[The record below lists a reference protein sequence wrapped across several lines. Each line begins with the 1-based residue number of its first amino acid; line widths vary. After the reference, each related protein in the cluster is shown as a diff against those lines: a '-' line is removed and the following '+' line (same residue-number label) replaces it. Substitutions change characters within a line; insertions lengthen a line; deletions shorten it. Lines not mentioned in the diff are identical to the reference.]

1 MTTTQTTLT
10 LRACDVN
17 YAELID
23 GRYAR
28 SLKDLP
34 GPWVPLTVA
43 STYGFWDWLYDFI
56 LPSRVDSWRGG
67 HE

>member
-1 MTTTQTTLT
+1 MTTTQTALT
-10 LRACDVN
+10 LRNSDVY

-34 GPWVPLTVA
+34 GPQVPLSVDC
-43 STYGFWDWLYDFI
+43 SYGFWDWLDDLFFARAY
-56 LPSRVDSWRGG
+56 
-67 HE
+67 

>member
-1 MTTTQTTLT
+1 MTTTQQALS

-28 SLKDLP
+28 SLKELP
-34 GPWVPLTVA
+34 GPWVPLSVVHKPNCLDRFDA
-43 STYGFWDWLYDFI
+43 WFYRRAY
-56 LPSRVDSWRGG
+56 
-67 HE
+67 

>member
-1 MTTTQTTLT
+1 MTTTQQALS

-28 SLKDLP
+28 SLKELP
-34 GPWVPLTVA
+34 GPQVALWVDCGR
-43 STYGFWDWLYDFI
+43 GFWAWLDDLVFA
-56 LPSRVDSWRGG
+56 SRVDDWRGK
-67 HE
+67 

>member
-1 MTTTQTTLT
+1 MTTTQQHLM

-34 GPWVPLTVA
+34 GPQLPLYVDCG
-43 STYGFWDWLYDFI
+43 YGFWDWLDDLLFARAY
-56 LPSRVDSWRGG
+56 
-67 HE
+67 